1 MSPMDSSKGNTA
13 KCPHG
18 FEIGVS
24 RIPVGTVMA
33 APWSFCEC
41 CKTDFFY
48 IDRGSYTQHRTV
60 TETNDKKL
68 CRACGGK
75 VTRTVIEDGRL
86 TSEVVS

>member
-1 MSPMDSSKGNTA
+1 MSEEKRVA
-13 KCPHG
+13 VRCPHG

-33 APWSFCEC
+33 APWSRCQC

-48 IDRGSYTQHRTV
+48 IDSGMYSQSRTV
-60 TETNDKKL
+60 TESNDKNL
-68 CRACGGK
+68 CRACGGR
-75 VTRTVIEDGRL
+75 VTRTVIEGGRV